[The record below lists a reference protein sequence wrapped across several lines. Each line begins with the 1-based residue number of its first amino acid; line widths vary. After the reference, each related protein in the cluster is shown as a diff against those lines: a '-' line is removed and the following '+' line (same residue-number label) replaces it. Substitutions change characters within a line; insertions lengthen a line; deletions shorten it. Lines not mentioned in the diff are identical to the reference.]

1 MAYKIYW
8 SEEAVRNLDEILIY
22 LNSRWTSKEINKFK
36 NKLAKQLELIS
47 HNPLLFPVSQNIPEL
62 RKAVLTRQTTI
73 YYQLRDDTVYLAYLF
88 VNKKDITKIV

>member
-22 LNSRWTSKEINKFK
+22 LISRWTSKEINKFK
-36 NKLAKQLELIS
+36 NKLAKQLELIG
-47 HNPLLFPVSQNIPEL
+47 HNPLLFPVSQYKPEL

-88 VNKKDITKIV
+88 VNKKDISKIV

>member
-22 LNSRWTSKEINKFK
+22 LISRWTSKEINKFK
-36 NKLAKQLELIS
+36 NKLAKQLELIG
-47 HNPLLFPVSQNIPEL
+47 HNPLLFPVSQYKPEL

-73 YYQLRDDTVYLAYLF
+73 YYQLRNDTVYLAYLF
-88 VNKKDITKIV
+88 VNKKDISKIV

>member
-36 NKLAKQLELIS
+36 NKLAKQLELIG
-47 HNPLLFPVSQNIPEL
+47 HNPLLFPVSQYKPEL

-88 VNKKDITKIV
+88 VNKKDISKIV